1 MNVTEYRYAYDEGW
15 VKHAVK
21 KSNEKKECEHVCSMK
36 HPHIGYHKCQIC
48 GAEYGIKVR
57 Q

>member
-21 KSNEKKECEHVCSMK
+21 KSNEPEEAK
-36 HPHIGYHKCQIC
+36 Q
-48 GAEYGIKVR
+48 
-57 Q
+57 